1 MEFEKKKRASPRP
14 PPKEGEKRK
23 EKEAGK
29 IKVETA
35 SRKLKLSNL
44 LPLRGS
50 RRGPIIKQ
58 MLNMEINQYSKQFS
72 VAVIGCCGET
82 FEASKTAKVWA
93 GGLPLAAR
101 DALRL
106 PAPHFRNLNNFAF
119 YKTLKMRA
127 HSSWLVAHSF
137 VSPQNQI
144 AYETYLTKIKKEQF
158 AWPAQNLSSNLPL
171 GGDTEGSPSFP
182 LFLNVREQE
191 EGALLTPQTIPHLRQ
206 TILRLSVE
214 EGVVTSPALTTNVLR
229 YPYTG
234 CYTKCRKAN
243 FVFTMVNADRQK
255 KEVPGLRDGIFEA
268 HRYQQTQTT
277 RIDKNKQRI
286 DGQLILK
293 CQSRLL
299 FLLSPLRGIPE
310 GKGVINKTK
319 LASLDCAVSP
329 PLRGKLAGQG
339 GFIN

>member
-1 MEFEKKKRASPRP
+1 
-14 PPKEGEKRK
+14 
-23 EKEAGK
+23 
-29 IKVETA
+29 
-35 SRKLKLSNL
+35 
-44 LPLRGS
+44 
-50 RRGPIIKQ
+50 
-58 MLNMEINQYSKQFS
+58 MEINQYSKQFS

-82 FEASKTAKVWA
+82 FEVSETAKVWA

-144 AYETYLTKIKKEQF
+144 AYETYLTKIEKEQF

-214 EGVVTSPALTTNVLR
+214 EGVDTSPALTPNVLCNPV
-229 YPYTG
+229 Y
-234 CYTKCRKAN
+234 K
-243 FVFTMVNADRQK
+243 
-255 KEVPGLRDGIFEA
+255 
-268 HRYQQTQTT
+268 QTQKT